1 MLAQNNEYIAEA
13 ASTIYELTEEEKIRL
28 QCQAREDF
36 IRTQKDREY
45 LQAQREAL
53 ISEQAAQIN
62 SLIAEIKMLRSKLNN
77 EQVHE

>member
-62 SLIAEIKMLRSKLNN
+62 SLIAENKMLRSKLNN

>member
-62 SLIAEIKMLRSKLNN
+62 SLIAEIEMLRSKLND
-77 EQVHE
+77 